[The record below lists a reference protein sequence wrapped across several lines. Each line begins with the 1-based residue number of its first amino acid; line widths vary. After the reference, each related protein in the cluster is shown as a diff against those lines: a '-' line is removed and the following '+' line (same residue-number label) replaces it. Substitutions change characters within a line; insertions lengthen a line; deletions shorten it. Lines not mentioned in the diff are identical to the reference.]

1 MEKQTCPMSTKEVMD
16 AYFLDNRARLVEIAS
31 FLDRIDRAQGL
42 EKGKTDFRYKAFL
55 RALRSLAKG
64 GDNRVATVLLSFSDL
79 SAEPRESA
87 KGLKGAY
94 GAWEGPFGENH

>member
-1 MEKQTCPMSTKEVMD
+1 MSTKEVMD

-31 FLDRIDRAQGL
+31 FLDRIDRAQGP
-42 EKGKTDFRYKAFL
+42 EKEKADFRHQAFL
-55 RALRSLAKG
+55 QALRSLVKSEG
-64 GDNRVATVLLSFSDL
+64 NRVATVLLSFSDL

-94 GAWEGPFGENH
+94 GAWEGTDHENH